1 MAPNFTEVEIDDLI
15 YFARIGDKDE
25 FETLREGL
33 CKREGCSTTEAL
45 ETARDSESGNGVLH
59 MSAANG
65 HHELVALLIKQLS
78 NPSPQ
83 NPQMLAILNTQN
95 ASGNTPLHWAALN
108 GHLECV
114 KILIENGADPTIQN
128 QKGHDAVY
136 EAELADKTEVVD
148 WVLKEGGEGLEEGIA
163 GDDAGE
169 GGAED
174 EGTGEGVEVVKVEE
188 GEGKL
193 EDAVKNLGIGG
204 AAEK

>member
-1 MAPNFTEVEIDDLI
+1 
-15 YFARIGDKDE
+15 
-25 FETLREGL
+25 
-33 CKREGCSTTEAL
+33 
-45 ETARDSESGNGVLH
+45 
-59 MSAANG
+59 
-65 HHELVALLIKQLS
+65 
-78 NPSPQ
+78 
-83 NPQMLAILNTQN
+83 MLAILNTQN